1 MHVFILH
8 RLTSL
13 LKMLSASFLR
23 EEITKNGKKKATP
36 KESCG
41 SMYFNTPIVL
51 VCSWTVKL
59 LKGSLSRYI
68 YISIFPHMSL
78 PT

>member
-13 LKMLSASFLR
+13 LKMLSATFLR
-23 EEITKNGKKKATP
+23 EEMTKNGKKKATP

-68 YISIFPHMSL
+68 YISIFPYMSL